1 MSRTHLLRWVT
12 AYQEG
17 GIGALEHL

>member
-17 GIGALEHL
+17 GNGALEHL